1 MKLDAALEMLKPY
14 GDLGQ
19 LPPTWRIK
27 LLRSYG
33 HHYAAQGKKAEALA
47 QLPEALKLEVQP

>member
-1 MKLDAALEMLKPY
+1 MLKPY